1 MSSWVIK
8 SSERYLSLLYD
19 RIHQQI
25 YQGPVIHADETPVK
39 VKRDG
44 RDTMCNSYMW
54 VYCTGTKDGQQPVI
68 LYEYQK
74 TRNSS
79 HPAEFLKGYEG
90 TIVCDGFEAYH
101 KIARENAHI
110 TVAGCWTHARRKY
123 VQICKEL
130 GKKASKGSLA

>member
-1 MSSWVIK
+1 MIK

-19 RIHQQI
+19 RMHQQI

-54 VYCTGTKDGQQPVI
+54 VYRTGTKDGQQPVI

-90 TIVCDGFEAYH
+90 TMVL
-101 KIARENAHI
+101 KHI
-110 TVAGCWTHARRKY
+110 IRLQGKMQTSQLQAAGRMQGGNMSRSVKH
-123 VQICKEL
+123 
-130 GKKASKGSLA
+130 